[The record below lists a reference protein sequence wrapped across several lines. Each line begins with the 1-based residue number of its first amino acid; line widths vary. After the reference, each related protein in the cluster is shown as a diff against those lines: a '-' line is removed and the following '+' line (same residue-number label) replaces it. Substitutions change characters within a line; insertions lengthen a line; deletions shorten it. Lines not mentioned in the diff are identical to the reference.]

1 MSLYYGKRAPVAKS
15 GIGARRNVSNT
26 DFENLWEESSE
37 SSSDEEQQQQDA
49 PVERSVVQPPVPIVE
64 VPPPVREPTRKE
76 IMSAQRLYGDR
87 MNEAQ
92 IIDYLKKRFAREAE
106 AKTWE
111 PEQPKADTWG
121 QPAPAPTHFSS
132 DDFAPKQP
140 SQYWSPNYY
149 QDQQAISSEQL
160 FPEQRRVGV
169 RETLR
174 NTFTQVVS
182 DLSGPQDDFS

>member
-1 MSLYYGKRAPVAKS
+1 MSLYGKRAPTARS

-26 DFENLWEESSE
+26 DFENLWDESSE
-37 SSSDEEQQQQDA
+37 DSSDEEQQQDA

-64 VPPPVREPTRKE
+64 VLPPVREPTRKE

-87 MNEAQ
+87 MNEAE
-92 IIDYLKKRFAREAE
+92 IIEYLKKRYAREAE
-106 AKTWE
+106 SKEW
-111 PEQPKADTWG
+111 QPQQQQSDDNWK
-121 QPAPAPTHFSS
+121 QPAPPTHFSS

-140 SQYWSPNYY
+140 SQYWSPTHY

-174 NTFTQVVS
+174 NTFTQVVA
-182 DLSGPQDDFS
+182 DFSGPPDDFS